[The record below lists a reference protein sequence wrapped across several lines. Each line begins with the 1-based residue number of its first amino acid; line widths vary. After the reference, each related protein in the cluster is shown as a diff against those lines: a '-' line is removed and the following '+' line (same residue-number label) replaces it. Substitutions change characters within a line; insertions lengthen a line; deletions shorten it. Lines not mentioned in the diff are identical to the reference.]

1 MTKFNDP
8 LEGFLSSQRKQWR
21 GWKGLDPLT
30 RAIVKW
36 GGGFLVLYAVLA
48 LLAALGL

>member
-1 MTKFNDP
+1 MEKFNDP
-8 LEGFLSSQRKQWR
+8 LENWLSSLKSQWR

-36 GGGFLVLYAVLA
+36 GGGLLVLYGVARA
-48 LLAALGL
+48 LDSLGP